1 MNQVRRDV
9 LRGTVSSALLAVALA
24 AGILRPRNAHA
35 AVGGLKQTM
44 QALQRSNP
52 VLNDAIRLKAPAVAV
67 DGSNVF
73 IEFSCDL
80 PDVDAL
86 IVFADRNPQPLI
98 AAFQLAPEVV
108 PALQMRIKVAE
119 TSQVWVVA
127 RSAGKF
133 YKTAKS
139 VRVTSGGCG
148 VGVN

>member
-1 MNQVRRDV
+1 MNPSRRTI
-9 LRGTVSSALLAVALA
+9 LRAALSSTLLGVAAA
-24 AGILRPRNAHA
+24 AGILRPQVARA
-35 AVGGLKQTM
+35 ATGGLRQTM

-52 VLNDAIRLKAPAVAV
+52 VLNNAIRLKAPAVAV

-73 IEFSCDL
+73 IEISCDL

-98 AAFQLAPEVV
+98 AAYQLAPEVL

-127 RSAGKF
+127 RSAGQF